1 MTLNLKQKKIG
12 MIGIGNMG
20 QAVVKGILSSELV
33 PPNNIYISNRSPGKL
48 NKFKEKYGVNAV
60 TNNEELIDECDV
72 VIIGIKPQD
81 FYDAIE
87 PISSSFTNDQVLIS
101 LAAGLDTA
109 TIRRVVSEVGSIVR
123 VMPNTA
129 ARIGESIVGYC
140 TEKEDSPV
148 DDMIERLLSP
158 LGEVVKLDEDEEFRA
173 FTVGAGSG
181 IGFVFELML
190 YWQDWLEQ
198 YGFSEEEAKLITV
211 RTFKGASM
219 LAESESEMSL
229 QELQNQVVSKK
240 GVTAAGLSSMRET
253 EIERSLRISFEKAS
267 MRDQELSK

>member
-1 MTLNLKQKKIG
+1 MHLNLKTKKIG
-12 MIGIGNMG
+12 MIGMGNMG
-20 QAVVKGILSSELV
+20 QAVVKGILSAEIV
-33 PPNNIYISNRSPGKL
+33 NPENIYISNITDGIL
-48 NKFKEKYGVNAV
+48 NKYQEKYGVNPV

-81 FYDAIE
+81 FYNAIE

-101 LAAGLDTA
+101 ICAGLDISS
-109 TIRRVVSEVGSIVR
+109 IRKVVGEVGSIVR

-129 ARIGESIVGYC
+129 ARIGQAIVGYC
-140 TEKEDSPV
+140 TEKADSPV
-148 DDMIERLLSP
+148 DDMIEALLSP

-198 YGFSEEEAKLITV
+198 YGFSPEEAKLITV

-219 LAESESEMSL
+219 LAEAEDGVSI

-240 GVTAAGLSSMRET
+240 GVTHSGLSSMRET
-253 EIERSLRISFEKAS
+253 EIERSLRISFEKAA

>member
-1 MTLNLKQKKIG
+1 MHLNLKTKKIG

-33 PPNNIYISNRSPGKL
+33 PPQNIYISNRTPGKL

-60 TNNEELIDECDV
+60 TNNEELIDACDV

-87 PISSSFTNDQVLIS
+87 PISSSFTDDQVLIS
-101 LAAGLDTA
+101 LAAGLDTNS
-109 TIRRVVSEVGSIVR
+109 IRRVVSEVGSIVR

-140 TEKEDSPV
+140 TEKADSPV
-148 DDMIERLLSP
+148 DDMIEALLSP

-198 YGFSEEEAKLITV
+198 YGFSADEAKLITV

-219 LAESESEMSL
+219 LAEAEEGMTV

-240 GVTAAGLSSMRET
+240 GVTHAGLSSMRET
-253 EIERSLRISFEKAS
+253 EIERSLRISFEKAA